1 MLHVKGLCMFF
12 SKNENNKKVEDLEVK
27 QQILREILENF
38 TNNAGVLAANINEIT
53 GRVNN
58 VHNSSKSQFSTFKDV
73 ANYAG
78 ETLNYNRSVEA
89 IVNSLRE
96 LMDNGD
102 KRITCSIED
111 VNASLSAIHTLAD
124 LVCLTDEGVKE
135 LCVDIKTIQKA
146 AKSISVIA
154 KQTNLLALNATIEAA
169 RAGAA
174 GKGFAVVA
182 GEVQTLA
189 KQTSE
194 TTSDIDRIL
203 QNIQQKT
210 KVLNEHGDAAAL
222 KTRQVR
228 SSAENIGHLISDVK
242 SIFSDVNNYSKKIE
256 GAVGDI
262 DLRAQGTVQSIDDLL
277 GRIELS
283 VADIQECE
291 TELNKAMATSDNLLQ
306 LANRT
311 DIETIDKKYIAL
323 VVEGAKEFNKI
334 INERIDSG
342 QLAEAEFFDNR
353 VTAIGGTD
361 PVQYDWGCLSIFQ
374 SYIQPI
380 QQRLSQQLPDIYTFI
395 PEMKL
400 KDGSAYVPTQVDAFN
415 KKQKPGDIDYNTTY
429 CRDKKILSDVIS
441 KKGLA
446 HRDDFLLQTYRAPV
460 GEDERGNSL
469 FILAKDVTI
478 PVFIND
484 KYWGVFRIVYAQK

>member
-1 MLHVKGLCMFF
+1 MLKGLRMFF
-12 SKNENNKKVEDLEVK
+12 SKNENNKKIETLETK
-27 QQILREILENF
+27 QQLLREILENF
-38 TNNAGVLAANINEIT
+38 TSNAGVLAANINEIT

-124 LVCLTDEGVKE
+124 LVCLTDEGVKD
-135 LCVDIKTIQKA
+135 LCTDIKTIQKA
-146 AKSISVIA
+146 AKSISIIA

-194 TTSDIDRIL
+194 TTGTIDRIL
-203 QNIQQKT
+203 QKIHQKT

-222 KTRQVR
+222 KTQQVR
-228 SSAENIGHLISDVK
+228 SSAENIGQLISDVK
-242 SIFSDVNNYSKKIE
+242 SIFSDVNDYSIKIE

-262 DLRAQGTVQSIDDLL
+262 DVRAQGTVQSIENLL
-277 GRIELS
+277 GRVEAS
-283 VADIQECE
+283 VTDIQECE
-291 TELNKAMATSDNLLQ
+291 AELNKAMTTSDNLLQ
-306 LANRT
+306 QANRT

-323 VVEGAKEFNKI
+323 VQEGAREFHEI
-334 INERIDSG
+334 INECMESG
-342 QLAEAEFFDNR
+342 RLAEADFFDNE
-353 VTAIGGTD
+353 VTPIDGTD
-361 PVQYDWGCLSIFQ
+361 PVQYEWKCLSFFQ
-374 SYIQPI
+374 SYIQPV

-415 KKQKPGDIDYNTTY
+415 KQQKSGDVVYNTTY

-469 FILAKDVTI
+469 FVLAKDVTI
-478 PVFIND
+478 PVFIKD
-484 KYWGVFRIVYAQK
+484 KYWGVFRIVYAQN